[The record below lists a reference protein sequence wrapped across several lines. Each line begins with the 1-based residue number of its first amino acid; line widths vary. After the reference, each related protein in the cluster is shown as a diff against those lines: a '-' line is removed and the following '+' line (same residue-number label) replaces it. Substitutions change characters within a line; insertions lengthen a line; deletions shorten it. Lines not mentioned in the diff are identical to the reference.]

1 MAMGKV
7 TMVALA
13 TKEGTER
20 EFTVEEAET
29 LLRMRN
35 SGWHLPEKSEYELNT
50 DGTITRRSKKK
61 GD

>member
-1 MAMGKV
+1 
-7 TMVALA
+7 MVALA